1 MKNLNNFIIEKLH
14 LDKNVDGKDVFQ
26 SIVYSSSFF
35 NKPKDLEQD
44 IKNKT
49 YINKISVSQEESHGV
64 MNDFTICVYSKED
77 FLELIVYIYNRLA
90 PNYAHINDALDDWLK
105 RAIKGYT
112 RTVKKF
118 VHDTFTDEEIYD
130 EQVRYMNRQ

>member
-1 MKNLNNFIIEKLH
+1 MIDLNTYIIEKLRINDNTK
-14 LDKNVDGKDVFQ
+14 LTKLYQ

-105 RAIKGYT
+105 RGIKGYT
-112 RTVKKF
+112 RTVKKI
-118 VHDTFTDEEIYD
+118 VHDTFTDKEIYD